1 MPRAFLVKPRPLEQM
16 RVTSESSRDTSPW
29 LQVDCDVNNNSVGRS
44 TSTLFRPPALDLTT
58 VRPTDD
64 LARWSF
70 DVGGGLHWW
79 SMPQPRSAAIITQ
92 RSQDTRGGRSHD
104 VTSSAERSRSP
115 SASSAAAAAAAVD
128 EEARHLWW
136 SSSPQSDVSASGRP
150 IVFLFVS
157 FTSYYVYRSRVKCDS
172 MMCGFCNL
180 RKYSSSV

>member
-16 RVTSESSRDTSPW
+16 SVTSESSRDTSPW

-44 TSTLFRPPALDLTT
+44 TSNLFRPPALDLTT

-115 SASSAAAAAAAVD
+115 SASSAAAAVD

-150 IVFLFVS
+150 MGFLFVS
-157 FTSYYVYRSRVKCDS
+157 FTTFIRV
-172 MMCGFCNL
+172 
-180 RKYSSSV
+180 V